1 MTDITPNDL
10 FDKEKLLTLLESMRS
25 REPIEPRQ
33 FRAKPCDDCA
43 VACGF
48 YLDYS
53 EAMKLAPRNEQLA
66 LSRQWFCHQT
76 PGLACRGNADN
87 LKLTREE
94 SLSG

>member
-1 MTDITPNDL
+1 MALTDLPDQ
-10 FDKEKLLTLLESMRS
+10 EELLALLESIRN

-48 YLDYS
+48 YLHYS
-53 EAMKLAPRNEQLA
+53 EALKLAPQSEQIA
-66 LSRQWFCHQT
+66 LSRQWFCHQA

-87 LKLTREE
+87 LKLIYEE
-94 SLSG
+94 

>member
-1 MTDITPNDL
+1 MSNSHNDIEL
-10 FDKEKLLTLLESMRS
+10 VTLLESFRD
-25 REPIEPRQ
+25 RTPIAPRP

-53 EAMKLAPRNEQLA
+53 NALKLAPKDEQVA
-66 LSRQWFCHQT
+66 LSQQWFCHQT

-87 LKLTREE
+87 LQLA
-94 SLSG
+94 